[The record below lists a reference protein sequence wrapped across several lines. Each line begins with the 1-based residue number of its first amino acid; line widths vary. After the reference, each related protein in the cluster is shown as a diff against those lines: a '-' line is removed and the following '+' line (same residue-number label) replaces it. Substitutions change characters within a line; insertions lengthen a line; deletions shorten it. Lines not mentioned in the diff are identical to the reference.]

1 MNDLEKLIELMGNL
15 IPEGT
20 NEEIDTDEYKI
31 SLVKDGD
38 NIKIQIVEKEEAFD
52 DSEIKEVVSE
62 FKEAIE
68 ELDDDLFVE
77 IAEDFSTKLDNK
89 EFNDLLD
96 LESYTEEQAAKVS
109 EMIEIATTIIRSHIQ
124 NKIQNLFEIYD
135 KVSYSF

>member
-38 NIKIQIVEKEEAFD
+38 NIKIQIVEKEKAFD

-62 FKEAIE
+62 FKEAIK

-77 IAEDFSTKLDNK
+77 IAEDFSSKLDNK

-109 EMIEIATTIIRSHIQ
+109 DMIEIATNIIRSHIQ

>member
-77 IAEDFSTKLDNK
+77 IAEDFSTKLNNK
-89 EFNDLLD
+89 EFNDLLN
-96 LESYTEEQAAKVS
+96 LESYSEEQAAKVS

>member
-38 NIKIQIVEKEEAFD
+38 NIKIQIVEKEKAFD

-62 FKEAIE
+62 FKEAIK

-77 IAEDFSTKLDNK
+77 IAEDFSSKLDNK

-109 EMIEIATTIIRSHIQ
+109 EMIEIATNIIRSHIQ

>member
-38 NIKIQIVEKEEAFD
+38 NIKIQIVEKEKTFD

-62 FKEAIE
+62 FKEAIK

-77 IAEDFSTKLDNK
+77 IAEDFSSKLDNK

-109 EMIEIATTIIRSHIQ
+109 EMIEIATNIIRSHIQ

>member
-38 NIKIQIVEKEEAFD
+38 NIKIQIVEKEKAFD

-62 FKEAIE
+62 FKEAIK

-77 IAEDFSTKLDNK
+77 IAEDFSSKLDNK
-89 EFNDLLD
+89 EFNDLLN

-109 EMIEIATTIIRSHIQ
+109 DMIEIATNIIRSHIQ

>member
-89 EFNDLLD
+89 EFNDLLN

>member
-38 NIKIQIVEKEEAFD
+38 NIKIQIVEKEKAFD

-62 FKEAIE
+62 FKEAIK

-77 IAEDFSTKLDNK
+77 IAEDFSSKLDNK

-109 EMIEIATTIIRSHIQ
+109 DMIEIATNIIQSHIQ

>member
-77 IAEDFSTKLDNK
+77 IAEDFSTKLNNK
-89 EFNDLLD
+89 EFNDLLN

>member
-38 NIKIQIVEKEEAFD
+38 NIKIQIVEKEKAFD

-62 FKEAIE
+62 FKEAIK

-77 IAEDFSTKLDNK
+77 IAEDFSNKLNNK

-96 LESYTEEQAAKVS
+96 LESYTKEQAAKVS
-109 EMIEIATTIIRSHIQ
+109 DMIEIATNIIRSHIQ

>member
-62 FKEAIE
+62 FKEAIK

-77 IAEDFSTKLDNK
+77 IAEDFSSKLDNK

-109 EMIEIATTIIRSHIQ
+109 DMIEIATNIIRSHIQ